1 MVMGILCKS
10 ICESQIWLWLL
21 IRSVAGGLIG
31 RHESARGPTT
41 TAKFNLMEPEELMNQ
56 EFNSD
61 DWWVGD
67 RTLVQI

>member
-1 MVMGILCKS
+1 MAVDIDSEC
-10 ICESQIWLWLL
+10 
-21 IRSVAGGLIG
+21 GGLIG

-61 DWWVGD
+61 DWCV
-67 RTLVQI
+67 VCPSPSV

>member
-1 MVMGILCKS
+1 MGRQRLHCRIGREIRK
-10 ICESQIWLWLL
+10 EL
-21 IRSVAGGLIG
+21 ID

-61 DWWVGD
+61 DWCV
-67 RTLVQI
+67 VCPSPSV

>member
-1 MVMGILCKS
+1 MGMGIRCRS
-10 ICESQIWLWLL
+10 TCERAALL
-21 IRSVAGGLIG
+21 HYKRLYTDY

-61 DWWVGD
+61 DW
-67 RTLVQI
+67 

>member
-1 MVMGILCKS
+1 MAVDIDSEC
-10 ICESQIWLWLL
+10 
-21 IRSVAGGLIG
+21 GGLIG

-61 DWWVGD
+61 DWCVGD